1 MNTNDFAPPFRTT
14 PSSRG
19 LDHDKTGAFR
29 YPEPD
34 LSLET
39 VAHYREIYRQK
50 LVQQEP
56 QLWARRLLGW
66 ARKTRQNV
74 KTV

>member
-1 MNTNDFAPPFRTT
+1 MNTDDFEPPFRTT
-14 PSSRG
+14 QSSRR
-19 LDHDKTGAFR
+19 LDHDKTEAFS

-50 LVQQEP
+50 LVQEEP
-56 QLWARRLLGW
+56 QLWARRLLEW
-66 ARKTRQNV
+66 ARKARQNV
-74 KTV
+74 T